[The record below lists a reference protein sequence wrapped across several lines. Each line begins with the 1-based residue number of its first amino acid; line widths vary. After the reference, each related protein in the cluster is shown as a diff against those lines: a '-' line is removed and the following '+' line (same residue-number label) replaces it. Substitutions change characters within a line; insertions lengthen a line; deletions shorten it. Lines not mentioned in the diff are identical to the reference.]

1 MKVKKFL
8 SKLILLLIFVLST
21 VIQLNAQNI
30 PASDRVNWP
39 GAGLYTAIPAWP
51 VLTKF
56 IRSI

>member
-1 MKVKKFL
+1 MNSKNIAKAGFFFL
-8 SKLILLLIFVLST
+8 FIFST